1 MNGVLVINKPKG
13 FTSRDVVNKVSNLL
27 GTKKIGHTGTLDPIA
42 TGVLVLCIGSS
53 LKLVELLMNHDKEY
67 VARVRLGVET
77 DTLDITGNV
86 VKEDYR
92 NTISRDDVIKVLC
105 QFVGKIKQ
113 QVPAYSSVKVQ
124 GKKLYQ
130 YARNNEVV
138 ELPIRDVEI
147 YSLEL
152 LDFDNNNQEFVIRC
166 RVSKGTYI
174 RSLVRDIGYALG
186 TYATMLELERTSLGN
201 FLLSDSFT
209 LEEIEMGK
217 YRLLSPMEAVHLPVV
232 CISDSMEK
240 KVKNGQVLPALFDD
254 EMVYLINSKKEV
266 LAIYQRKDD
275 KFVKPYRMFQFFE

>member
-1 MNGVLVINKPKG
+1 MNGVLVVNKPKG

-67 VARVRLGVET
+67 VARVRLGIET

-86 VKEDYR
+86 VKKDYR

-232 CISDSMEK
+232 CVSDSMEK
-240 KVKNGQVLPALFDD
+240 KVKNGQVLPTFFDD

-275 KFVKPYRMFQFFE
+275 KFVKPYRMF